1 MGFFISDYFM
11 SSINQNYIRQFS
23 SLDLYAR
30 QVVEGFLTGMHKSPF
45 HGFSVEFA
53 EHRQYNRGESIRH
66 IDWKLYGKTEKLFV
80 KKYEEETN
88 LRCQLVI
95 DSSSSMYFPFNNQK
109 AKEGQRNKLDFA
121 VHAAASLAYLFRQ
134 QRDAVGLTTF
144 SEDIDIHLPAM
155 SNLKHQHRVFNEM
168 ENLLKEER
176 MNRKSNLAETLHH
189 VSDKIHK
196 RSMVIIFSDLF
207 DNSNRNMD
215 DLYSAFQHLRH
226 NKHEVILFNVL
237 DKNLEQELNFED
249 RPHTFIDPETGE
261 QLKLNPLSLRN
272 LYKKRIKEFEHEI
285 DLKCGQNQID
295 YTEVDIAEGFNP
307 ILLSFL
313 AKRNRMK

>member
-1 MGFFISDYFM
+1 M

-53 EHRQYNRGESIRH
+53 EHRQYNSGESIRH

-95 DSSSSMYFPFNNQK
+95 DTSSSMYFPFNNQK

-144 SEDIDIHLPAM
+144 SGDVDLHLPAM
-155 SNLKHQHRVFNEM
+155 SNLKHQHRVFHEM

-176 MNRKSNLAETLHH
+176 MNRKSNLADTLHQ

-207 DNSNRNMD
+207 DNSDRDMN

-237 DKNLEQELNFED
+237 DKNLERELNFED

-261 QLKLNPLSLRN
+261 QIKLNPMSLRE
-272 LYKKRIKEFEHEI
+272 LYQQRIEEFEHEI

-295 YTEVDIAEGFNP
+295 YTEVDIADGFNP

-313 AKRNRMK
+313 AKRNRMSR

>member
-1 MGFFISDYFM
+1 M
-11 SSINQNYIRQFS
+11 STLNQNYIRQFS
-23 SLDLYAR
+23 SLDLYAK

-53 EHRQYNRGESIRH
+53 EHRQYNQGESIRH
-66 IDWKLYGKTEKLFV
+66 IDWKLFGKTEKLFV

-88 LRCQLVI
+88 LRCQMVI
-95 DSSSSMYFPFNNQK
+95 DASSSMYFPFNNQK

-144 SEDIDIHLPAM
+144 SEEIELHLPAK
-155 SNLKHQHRVFNEM
+155 SNLKHQHRVFHEM

-176 MNRKSNLAETLHH
+176 MDRKSNLSESLHH
-189 VSDKIHK
+189 VSEKIHK

-207 DNSNRNMD
+207 DNSENSMD

-226 NKHEVILFNVL
+226 NKHEVILFNIL
-237 DKNLEQELNFED
+237 DKKLEQELDFEN
-249 RPHTFIDPETGE
+249 RPYTFIDPETGE
-261 QLKLNPLSLRN
+261 KLKLNPISLKE
-272 LYKKRIKEFEHEI
+272 LYQKRMREFEHEI

-295 YTEVDIAEGFNP
+295 YLEVDISEGFHP

-313 AKRNRMK
+313 AKRNQLG

>member
-1 MGFFISDYFM
+1 M

>member
-1 MGFFISDYFM
+1 MGLFIFRM
-11 SSINQNYIRQFS
+11 STINQNYIRQFS
-23 SLDLYAR
+23 SLDLYAK

-53 EHRQYNRGESIRH
+53 EHRQYNQGESIRH
-66 IDWKLYGKTEKLFV
+66 IDWKLFGKTEKLFV
-80 KKYEEETN
+80 KKYDEETN
-88 LRCQLVI
+88 LRCQMVI

-121 VHAAASLAYLFRQ
+121 VHAAASLAYLFRK

-144 SEDIDIHLPAM
+144 SEDIDLHLPAM

-176 MNRKSNLAETLHH
+176 MNRKSNLSETLHH

-196 RSMVIIFSDLF
+196 RSMVIVFSDLF
-207 DNSNRNMD
+207 DNSENSME

-226 NKHEVILFNVL
+226 NKHEVILFNIL
-237 DKNLEQELNFED
+237 DKKLEQDLDFEN

-261 QLKLNPLSLRN
+261 QIKLNPISLKE
-272 LYKKRIKEFEHEI
+272 LYKKRMAEFEHEI
-285 DLKCGQNQID
+285 DLKCGQNKID
-295 YTEVDIAEGFNP
+295 YLEVDISEGFHP
-307 ILLSFL
+307 VLLSFL
-313 AKRNRMK
+313 AKRNQLG